1 MLYSDGEWWLVRLPL
16 DNNGRL
22 QSVELY
28 IFFD

>member
-16 DNNGRL
+16 DGNGRL
-22 QSVELY
+22 RATELY